1 MGQGWGTAPIKSLCP
16 VLDSLLPKP
25 TRQHVVSPVCQSRG
39 VAGSSREPVGAVA
52 PYSGVLAGQA
62 QAMLTHR
69 PPFPLPPKQTRA
81 FLVPRVRHL
90 QGSVSEDQG
99 TEGSGHNPPGLASL
113 QGGADSQQGQVRPAL
128 ALLSGAQS
136 LEQPLLEKWSPEQ
149 AQARAAKMRGGL
161 SLSV

>member
-1 MGQGWGTAPIKSLCP
+1 MRTKAPRAVVTTLP
-16 VLDSLLPKP
+16 VM
-25 TRQHVVSPVCQSRG
+25 
-39 VAGSSREPVGAVA
+39 A
-52 PYSGVLAGQA
+52 P
-62 QAMLTHR
+62 
-69 PPFPLPPKQTRA
+69 
-81 FLVPRVRHL
+81 
-90 QGSVSEDQG
+90 
-99 TEGSGHNPPGLASL
+99 L